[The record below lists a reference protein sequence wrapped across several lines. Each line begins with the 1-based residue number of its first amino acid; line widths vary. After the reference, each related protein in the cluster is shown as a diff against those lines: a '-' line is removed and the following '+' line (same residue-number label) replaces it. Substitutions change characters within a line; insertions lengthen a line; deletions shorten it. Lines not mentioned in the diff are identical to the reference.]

1 MGRDVIA
8 AAEVRRIAALA
19 RLALTED
26 EVRRMTRDLSAILDY
41 VARLD
46 ALELTGGTLLSPS
59 ACPATRPDGPAASLD
74 ERTALAGAPHAAR
87 GHFVVPRVIIP

>member
-8 AAEVRRIAALA
+8 VAEVRRIAALA

-26 EVRRMTRDLSAILDY
+26 EVPRLARELSAILDY

-46 ALELTGGTLLSPS
+46 TLDLPEDAPGPPS
-59 ACPATRPDGPAASLD
+59 GLPAARADEPAPSLD
-74 ERTALAGAPHAAR
+74 GDTVLAGAPRAAR
-87 GHFVVPRVIIP
+87 GHFLVPRVIAP

>member
-26 EVRRMTRDLSAILDY
+26 EVQRMTRDLSAILEY
-41 VARLD
+41 VALLD
-46 ALELTGGTLLSPS
+46 ALELPDGTPLSPAGS
-59 ACPATRPDGPAASLD
+59 PATRSDDPAASLD
-74 ERTALAGAPHAAR
+74 ERTALAGAPRAAR
-87 GHFVVPRVIIP
+87 GHFVVPRVVGP

>member
-26 EVRRMTRDLSAILDY
+26 EVQRMTSDLSAILEY

-46 ALELTGGTLLSPS
+46 ALELPDGTPLPP
-59 ACPATRPDGPAASLD
+59 ADRPATRSDDPATSLD
-74 ERTALAGAPHAAR
+74 ERTALAGAPCTAR
-87 GHFVVPRVIIP
+87 GHFVVPRVIGP